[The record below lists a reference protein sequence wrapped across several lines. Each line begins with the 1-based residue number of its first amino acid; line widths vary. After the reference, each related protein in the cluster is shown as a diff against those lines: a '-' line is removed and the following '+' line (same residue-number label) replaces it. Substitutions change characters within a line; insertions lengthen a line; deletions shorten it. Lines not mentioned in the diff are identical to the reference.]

1 MNLSDIRSLFAEGTE
16 IYLVRDIWSEDEE
29 TIIGTEKLKID
40 NVNLLW
46 GCDGFPEIPVYSGS
60 IDVVSKDCVWIK
72 TLMPVEMLR
81 AWKSYAAKVAENN
94 LLSCEINPELIGK
107 MTEDE
112 IIQAY
117 AINDSKEFT
126 DNIHNLMRKYD
137 VHA

>member
-1 MNLSDIRSLFAEGTE
+1 MNISDIRSLFADGTE

-29 TIIGTEKLKID
+29 TIIGTEKLRID

-46 GCDGFPEIPVYSGS
+46 GCGGFSEIPVYKECIC
-60 IDVVSKDCVWIK
+60 IDNNCVYIK
-72 TLMPVEMLR
+72 TLMPLEVLR
-81 AWKSYAAKVAENN
+81 AWKSYVVKYATKN

-117 AINDSKEFT
+117 VIDDPNEFT
-126 DNIHNLMRKYD
+126 DNILRLMRKYD
-137 VHA
+137 VKT